1 MFFYIGKEV
10 QNNYPCHWQL
20 GNFVVSTD
28 NGWQRVCTNDYQLIY
43 KGYADLNC
51 INDVLETI
59 VFQTI
64 PQFTGNFC
72 VIVFTNG
79 ELKIQTDRYRSFPI
93 YIDDHSVNNLISKSH
108 VAWCD
113 SLVNIHKDMSVTETK
128 YDAIGDVNDTETSVE
143 EIDLLLP
150 NKIQKFGQQVKSPI
164 KMFLSGGVDTLLI
177 YSYLKRLEIP
187 HEIIWQL
194 HCDLDWFYLTNH
206 HDIQAHWGYT
216 QIHHWNQPSILASGA
231 PGDEFT
237 LRSPNT
243 ANLYLMYQGTNILQM
258 LQDDPKCFHQEYFK
272 KHANFFAKQ
281 IIDYQVISNKLD
293 LIKVL
298 CNNVLNDWQHWHL
311 GNTLTWTPLRDLD
324 LFKLFLNLPKNLAH
338 GQIMNSS
345 VSCQLIEQNVP
356 GLTKVLSDQKNHGN
370 YMKNIRRLL
379 DNNL

>member
-1 MFFYIGKEV
+1 MFFYIGKEA

-113 SLVNIHKDMSVTETK
+113 SLVNINEDMSVTETK

-143 EIDLLLP
+143 EIDLLLT

-272 KHANFFAKQ
+272 KYANLFAKQ

-356 GLTKVLSDQKNHGN
+356 GLTKVLSDQKNHEN
-370 YMKNIRRLL
+370 YMKNIRQLL
-379 DNNL
+379 DNSL